1 MRGTRKIRIG
11 RIVSDKMDKTV
22 TVAVEWRQPHRMY
35 GKSVKKVT
43 KFHVHDELG
52 QNKIG
57 DVVKIAETR
66 PLSRMKRWRIV
77 DTISAA
83 DTDMQD
89 KSVDVDEDLSE
100 VISENAINDQGMVEE
115 L

>member
-1 MRGTRKIRIG
+1 MRGTRKIRVG

-35 GKSVKKVT
+35 GKSVKKIT

-57 DVVKIAETR
+57 DVVQIAETR
-66 PLSRMKRWRIV
+66 PLSKMKRWRIV
-77 DTISAA
+77 DTISVAG
-83 DTDMQD
+83 TDMQD
-89 KSVDVDEDLSE
+89 KSADVDEGLSE
-100 VISENAINDQGMVEE
+100 VISENAINDQEMVEE